1 MEHVV
6 LSSLPITRLTTELHS
21 IDEVEGVVIR
31 SNRNIIT
38 KELVNFLHNTT
49 LISRG
54 ELLDVIRA
62 ANVREI

>member
-6 LSSLPITRLTTELHS
+6 FGSLPITRLTAELHS
-21 IDEVEGVVIR
+21 IDEVERIVIR

-38 KELVNFLHNTT
+38 KELVNLLHNTT
-49 LISRG
+49 LIGRG